1 LGGFSVK
8 KSLFFLALSLALMGL
23 SAGCGLF
30 SPQTSKAT
38 IQISVTDYNPSNG
51 CSIQAN
57 LDGGTNVAL
66 GNGGVYTFP
75 LASPGSHTVNF
86 SLGGVQ
92 ACNSNNCTITPSSD
106 SFQVSGGN
114 LYVVKLSENGSNCW
128 QVVVTGPWF
137 RRPMGSGG
145 KLSRMGLAMKI
156 KRGGSGSRPS
166 LSSKKWEMI

>member
-1 LGGFSVK
+1 VK
-8 KSLFFLALSLALMGL
+8 KSLFFLVLSLALMAL

-38 IQISVTDYNPSNG
+38 IQISVTDYNPTGG
-51 CSIQAN
+51 CSINAN
-57 LDGGTNVAL
+57 LDGGTSVTL

-92 ACNSNNCTITPSSD
+92 VCTNQCTITPSSD

-114 LYVVKLSENGSNCW
+114 LYVVKLSENGNNCW
-128 QVVVTGPWF
+128 QVVVSGP
-137 RRPMGSGG
+137 
-145 KLSRMGLAMKI
+145 
-156 KRGGSGSRPS
+156 
-166 LSSKKWEMI
+166 